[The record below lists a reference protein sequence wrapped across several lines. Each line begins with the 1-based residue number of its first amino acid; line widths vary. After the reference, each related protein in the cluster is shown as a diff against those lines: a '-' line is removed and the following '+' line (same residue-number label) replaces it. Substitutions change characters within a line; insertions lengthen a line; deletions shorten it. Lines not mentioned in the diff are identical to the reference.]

1 MSTARLAHRSIKKDN
16 MIPKSDWLQ
25 VYVSLKLLKF
35 YAYSINNGSL
45 ESARGEYHKFLEI
58 EFSNDDEKNDFDS
71 IPNLISFAY
80 LTLVRSHELLK
91 RYIDQHQEDLYSNIE
106 NKLKLRTENDFIDRY
121 QMIIM
126 LWENFYCDGEK
137 KVHNLRNLVNKIRN
151 SISHFRYKITGPNI
165 LLQDGRVNNK
175 NEFNQNFR
183 ISLPAHQLLNFTVDF
198 TSLMSDYLKENNLID
213 WNE

>member
-1 MSTARLAHRSIKKDN
+1 

-35 YAYSINNGSL
+35 YAYSMNNGSL

-165 LLQDGRVNNK
+165 LLQDGRVNNN

-183 ISLPAHQLLNFTVDF
+183 ISLPAHQLLNLTVDF

>member
-1 MSTARLAHRSIKKDN
+1 

-35 YAYSINNGSL
+35 YAYSMNNGSL

-106 NKLKLRTENDFIDRY
+106 NKLKLRTENDFKDRY

-183 ISLPAHQLLNFTVDF
+183 ISLPAHKLLNLTVDF

>member
-1 MSTARLAHRSIKKDN
+1 

-35 YAYSINNGSL
+35 YAYSMNNGSL

-151 SISHFRYKITGPNI
+151 SISHFRYKITGLNI

-183 ISLPAHQLLNFTVDF
+183 ISLPAHQLLNLTVDF